1 MLYRW
6 HMLARYGSYVHHDS
20 GLTTDPARA
29 ELYARRR
36 YNRADAITVICRP
49 LERHP
54 IQETLL
60 RLLAARA
67 ADTTRGEE
75 R

>member
-6 HMLARYGSYVHHDS
+6 YMIARYGSHELRNS

-36 YNRADAITVICRP
+36 YNRADSITVICRP
-49 LERHP
+49 LEQNP
-54 IQETLL
+54 VEDSL
-60 RLLAARA
+60 RRFLAARREA
-67 ADTTRGEE
+67 R
-75 R
+75 

>member
-1 MLYRW
+1 VLYRW
-6 HMLARYGSYVHHDS
+6 NMIARYGTYELRDS

-36 YNRADAITVICRP
+36 YNRADSITVICRP
-49 LERHP
+49 LEQHP
-54 IQETLL
+54 VQEALL
-60 RLLAARA
+60 RLLAAR
-67 ADTTRGEE
+67 GEE

>member
-6 HMLARYGSYVHHDS
+6 YMLARYGPYIRRDS

-29 ELYARRR
+29 EEYARRR
-36 YNRADAITVICRP
+36 YCRADAITVICRP
-49 LERHP
+49 LQQHP
-54 IQETLL
+54 VQEALL
-60 RLLAARA
+60 RLLAAR
-67 ADTTRGEE
+67 GEE

>member
-6 HMLARYGSYVHHDS
+6 HMTARYGQHMLHDS

-29 ELYARRR
+29 TEYARRR

-54 IQETLL
+54 VEETLL

-67 ADTTRGEE
+67 EE

>member
-6 HMLARYGSYVHHDS
+6 YMTARYGNYMMHDS

-36 YNRADAITVICRP
+36 YNRADSITVICRP

-54 IQETLL
+54 VEDSL
-60 RLLAARA
+60 RRFLAAR
-67 ADTTRGEE
+67 GEA

>member
-6 HMLARYGSYVHHDS
+6 YMTARYGNYTMHDS

-29 ELYARRR
+29 TEYARRR
-36 YNRADAITVICRP
+36 YCRADAITVVCRP
-49 LERHP
+49 LQQHP
-54 IQETLL
+54 VQEALL
-60 RLLAARA
+60 RILATRA
-67 ADTTRGEE
+67 ADTTRGEA

>member
-6 HMLARYGSYVHHDS
+6 HMLARYGHHTLHDS

-29 ELYARRR
+29 EEYARRR
-36 YNRADAITVICRP
+36 YCRADAITVICRP
-49 LERHP
+49 LQQHP
-54 IQETLL
+54 VQETLL
-60 RLLAARA
+60 RLLAP
-67 ADTTRGEE
+67 RGKE